1 MYLSRLFS
9 VRCYKNL
16 EEKNDQLEINYSGK
30 LRHAGGSTLRDK
42 KGPRRFSSES
52 GCCQI
57 YIYASGNRDGIGS
70 HKVLKKISCERNL
83 RARRFVNT
91 IQSLE
96 HLSAR
101 FKIKKCILSTLR
113 RRLVPTF
120 SDTYNRYLST
130 QLSSRCGLTPTC
142 ASVPWA
148 HTVLCVVVS
157 H

>member
-9 VRCYKNL
+9 VRCCKNL

-30 LRHAGGSTLRDK
+30 LRHAGGVHHGMRIKEAARYVIKRVLEGSVPSQGCTTA
-42 KGPRRFSSES
+42 
-52 GCCQI
+52 CCQI

-113 RRLVPTF
+113 RLV
-120 SDTYNRYLST
+120 
-130 QLSSRCGLTPTC
+130 
-142 ASVPWA
+142 
-148 HTVLCVVVS
+148 
-157 H
+157 